1 MKTSTSTTE
10 KMLSAIDKEL
20 MQLLKMDLKLF
31 KAKQQANPFTKMAA

>member
-20 MQLLKMDLKLF
+20 MQLLKMDLTLF
-31 KAKQQANPFTKMAA
+31 KAKQPANNFTKMAA